1 MIQRALRVVYISMY
15 TDTLQKNF
23 VRKCEALQ
31 SLSDCNVSAKF
42 ATQNSLLCSRVQD
55 HKGSQP
61 NYSTVVRIIKKY
73 MCI

>member
-15 TDTLQKNF
+15 TILCKKN
-23 VRKCEALQ
+23 CEALQ

-61 NYSTVVRIIKKY
+61 NYITVVRIIKIICACKHT
-73 MCI
+73 I